1 MASTRVL
8 SGLPPIFVY
17 KTDAWVSLCDGG
29 ICEGV
34 EFGLACLANS
44 RVMLR
49 GITIIYQPHVR
60 LLQIGRKRC
69 LFANEAADEAM
80 GNKSVDGDSC
90 VGDVYSNDGQ
100 ANLDRSNGNANDDNG
115 VGLSVRLKEELAPPF
130 LLID

>member
-1 MASTRVL
+1 M
-8 SGLPPIFVY
+8 
-17 KTDAWVSLCDGG
+17 
-29 ICEGV
+29 
-34 EFGLACLANS
+34 
-44 RVMLR
+44 
-49 GITIIYQPHVR
+49 R

-69 LFANEAADEAM
+69 SFANEAADEAI
-80 GNKSVDGDSC
+80 GNRSVGGGSY